1 MSLRRPEPSS
11 GWGPSWRSARR
22 RCLSTATSRRHLP
35 PGRPTT
41 RSSAP
46 SSRSRPSSVSPGWS
60 RQRPRSPSR
69 WATTSTRRSRP
80 SNGVNADGR
89 SRRGGAGSKG
99 DAMSWR
105 FGFLL
110 RQRFKESLWVVPFL
124 GAVLGL
130 LTNGLDHTARV
141 PGRGS
146 TRPPPPPGYP
156 DETTALDAM
165 DEAERLS
172 GELIIQP
179 DAIAAIVRN
188 KQGKIRVTTNRHPV
202 GRGATWGML
211 WGTLF
216 GMLFFV
222 PFLGMAVGA
231 GLAALMG
238 KVEKTGIDKQFQRQV
253 RDMLQPGTSAL
264 FLVVEKVTPDKAV
277 EALNKFGGAV
287 LKSSLSKEAEQELQ
301 HEYEEDQRFADT
313 DQAPPAPASPPP
325 AATGTGIADE
335 LERLKGLLDQSALTP
350 AEFDAAKQKVL
361 GSA

>member
-41 RSSAP
+41 RSS
-46 SSRSRPSSVSPGWS
+46 
-60 RQRPRSPSR
+60 
-69 WATTSTRRSRP
+69 RRSRP

-105 FGFLL
+105 FAFLL
-110 RQRFKESLWVVPFL
+110 RQRLKESLWVVPFL
-124 GAVLGL
+124 GAVLGPLLGL
-130 LTNGLDHTARV
+130 LTNWLDHTVRV

-301 HEYEEDQRFADT
+301 QEYEEDQRFADT